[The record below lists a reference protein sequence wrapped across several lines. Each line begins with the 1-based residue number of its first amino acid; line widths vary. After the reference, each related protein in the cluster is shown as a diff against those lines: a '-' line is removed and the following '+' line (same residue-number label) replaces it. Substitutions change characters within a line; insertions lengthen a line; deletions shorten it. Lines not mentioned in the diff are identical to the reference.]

1 MLDLPMTLSSVRR
14 ICCIGAGYVGGPT
27 MAVIADR
34 CPDLQVTVVDLN
46 EQRIAAWNDSDLSK
60 LPVYEPGLDA
70 VVGRARGRNLSFST
84 AVDEAIAAADM
95 VFISVNT
102 PTKTKGLGAGQ
113 ASDLR
118 WVEACAR
125 QVAKVA
131 TGHTIVVEKSTL
143 PVRTAQAIKEILAA
157 AQGEGT
163 DGRSF
168 SVLSNP
174 EFLAEGTAISDLEG
188 PDRVLIG
195 GEDAAA
201 IDALASVYAHWVPQE
216 KILRTNLWSSEL
228 SKLTANAFLAQRIS
242 SINSIAAFCEATG
255 ADVREV
261 ARAIGTD
268 SRIGPKFLQAGPG
281 FGGSCFQKDILNL
294 VYLCRHF
301 GLPEVA
307 DYWESVVTLNTWQ
320 QHRIS
325 RLVVQK
331 LFGTVTGK
339 RLAVLGF
346 AFKADTNDTRE
357 APAIRICRDL
367 LEEGAQLAIHDPK
380 VETDQIARD
389 LHLEASAVPDPNAG
403 PSRAALSGEGTW
415 WKADDVASTVAG
427 ADAVLILTEWQQYR
441 QLDWQALAPL
451 LRQPAWIFDARS
463 VVDPAAVAAA
473 GLQLW
478 RVGDGGDPITR

>member
-1 MLDLPMTLSSVRR
+1 MTVQR
-14 ICCIGAGYVGGPT
+14 ICCMGAGYVGGPT

-34 CPDLQVTVVDLN
+34 CPEVQVTVVDLN
-46 EQRIAAWNDSDLSK
+46 DQRIAAWNDADLSR

-70 VVGRARGRNLSFST
+70 VVGRARGRNLHFST
-84 AVDEAIAAADM
+84 DVDAAIATADM

-102 PTKTKGLGAGQ
+102 PTKVKGLGAGQ

-125 QVAKVA
+125 QVAKA
-131 TGHTIVVEKSTL
+131 SQGHTIVVEKSTL
-143 PVRTAQAIKEILAA
+143 PVRTAEAIRTILEA
-157 AQGEGT
+157 AQDPPTNGEQPRT
-163 DGRSF
+163 F

-174 EFLAEGTAISDLEG
+174 EFLAEGTAIPDLEA

-195 GEDAAA
+195 GEDDAS
-201 IDALASVYAHWVPQE
+201 IDALAGVYGQWVPQD

-242 SINSIAAFCEATG
+242 SINSVAALCEFTG
-255 ADVREV
+255 ADVEEV

-268 SRIGPKFLQAGPG
+268 SRIGPKFLKSGPG

-307 DYWESVVTLNTWQ
+307 DYWESVVHLNTWQ

-325 RLVVQK
+325 RLIVQR

-339 RLAVLGF
+339 KLAILGF

-357 APAIRICRDL
+357 APAIRIATDL

-380 VETDQIARD
+380 VEAAQISRD
-389 LHLEASAVPDPNAG
+389 LRLEPTAAESEAG
-403 PSRAALSGEGTW
+403 PTAQALSGQGSW
-415 WKADDVASTVAG
+415 WSAGSVEQAVAG
-427 ADAVLILTEWQQYR
+427 ADAVLVLTEWNSYKA
-441 QLDWQALAPL
+441 LDWMDLA
-451 LRQPAWIFDARS
+451 RRMRRPAWVFDARS
-463 VVDPAAVAAA
+463 VVNPEDVRSA
-473 GLQLW
+473 GLTLW
-478 RVGDGGDPITR
+478 RVGNGAI